1 MSHYSDNTSLV
12 TTTISKTPFLIEDI
26 LFQNSNNIK
35 SNQKFFSASDS
46 NTVGKHIETK
56 EIKHRNEEEYGK
68 VSQNDR

>member
-1 MSHYSDNTSLV
+1 MSHYSDNTSVV

-35 SNQKFFSASDS
+35 SNKKFFSGSD
-46 NTVGKHIETK
+46 NNVDKNIERK
-56 EIKHRNEEEYGK
+56 DLKQRNEEDYGK

>member
-35 SNQKFFSASDS
+35 SNQKFFSASD
-46 NTVGKHIETK
+46 NNIEKKIETK
-56 EIKHRNEEEYGK
+56 ELKHRNEEEYGK

>member
-12 TTTISKTPFLIEDI
+12 TTNISKTPFLIEDI

-35 SNQKFFSASDS
+35 SNQKFFSASD
-46 NTVGKHIETK
+46 NNVDKNIESK
-56 EIKHRNEEEYGK
+56 ELKHRNEEEYGK

>member
-35 SNQKFFSASDS
+35 SNQKFFSASDN
-46 NTVGKHIETK
+46 NTEKNIESK
-56 EIKHRNEEEYGK
+56 ELKHRNEEEYGK

>member
-1 MSHYSDNTSLV
+1 MSHYSDNTSVV

-35 SNQKFFSASDS
+35 SNQKFFSGND
-46 NTVGKHIETK
+46 NTVDKNIERK
-56 EIKHRNEEEYGK
+56 ELKHRNEEDYGK

>member
-35 SNQKFFSASDS
+35 SNQKFFSASD
-46 NTVGKHIETK
+46 NNVDKNIENK
-56 EIKHRNEEEYGK
+56 ELKHRNEEEYGK
-68 VSQNDR
+68 VSQNER